1 MTSSQQDILSRRYE
15 VAKTKASS
23 DLRTSIR
30 TAVNAIGGFE
40 SYIEPDGIVTL
51 KPNLNTA
58 DPFPASS
65 DPAFIKALAEEIL
78 SAGAAKVRILE
89 SSMMT
94 LQTRKVAE
102 QNGLSRVADE
112 LGLEM
117 VFLDEGEWT
126 QVEIERGV
134 YLKKVSIGKAAT
146 EVQKLVLAPCLKT
159 HAFAR
164 FTATMKLFVGWAKP
178 TDRLKMHA
186 RHLEE
191 KVVDLASH
199 FNPSL
204 VVMDA
209 RKVLVSGGPAHGQVE
224 EPGFI
229 LAGDNM
235 LAVDIEGLKILK
247 GYQAPNKLEGDLWH
261 IPQVKHAVRIG
272 MGPASQDDI
281 AVVEPEK
288 T

>member
-1 MTSSQQDILSRRYE
+1 MMPNQQAISSRRYV

-23 DLRTSIR
+23 DLRSSIR
-30 TAVNAIGGFE
+30 AAVNAVGGFE
-40 SYIEPDGIVTL
+40 SYIEPGDVITL

-65 DPAFIKALAEEIL
+65 DPAFIKALAEEML
-78 SAGAAKVRILE
+78 SFGVAKIRIIE
-89 SSMMT
+89 SSMMS

-117 VFLDEGEWT
+117 VFLDEGAWT
-126 QVEIERGV
+126 PVQIERGV
-134 YLKKVSIGKAAT
+134 YLKNVSVGAAAT

-164 FTATMKLFVGWAKP
+164 FTATMKLFVGWTKP

-199 FNPSL
+199 FRPSL

-209 RKVLVSGGPAHGQVE
+209 RKVFVSGGPAHGQVE

-235 LAVDIEGLKILK
+235 LAVDIEGLRILK
-247 GYQAPNKLEGDLWH
+247 GYVTPNKLDGDIWH
-261 IPQVKHAVRIG
+261 ISQVKHAVRIG
-272 MGPASQDDI
+272 MGPANQDEI
-281 AVVEPEK
+281 AVRE
-288 T
+288 